1 MMDDYQTVARRRLE
15 VAQGDELDA
24 LAYGFGMHRYT
35 ESDVALRGRIREA
48 AAGKQAGSVEAISDM
63 CDLAITES
71 KPLGVSNG
79 EARRAV
85 AVLWLEMQRP
95 RGLWGRVAWWARLW
109 WGMR

>member
-1 MMDDYQTVARRRLE
+1 MDDYQTVARRRLE

-35 ESDVALRGRIREA
+35 ESDVRLRGRIREA
-48 AAGKQAGSVEAISDM
+48 AAGKHAGSVAAISDM

-85 AVLWLEMQRP
+85 AVFWLKLHRP
-95 RGLWGRVAWWARLW
+95 RGWWARTKWWVQLW

>member
-1 MMDDYQTVARRRLE
+1 MLDEEQVRRRVETEVGQGLE
-15 VAQGDELDA
+15 A
-24 LAYGFGMHRYT
+24 LAYAFGLNRYV
-35 ESDVALRGRIREA
+35 EGDASLRGRIRET
-48 AAGKQAGSVEAISDM
+48 AAGKHAGSVAAISDM

-85 AVLWLEMQRP
+85 AVFWLKLHRP
-95 RGLWGRVAWWARLW
+95 RGWWARTKWWVQLW

>member
-1 MMDDYQTVARRRLE
+1 MDDYQPVARRRLE

-48 AAGKQAGSVEAISDM
+48 AAGKQAGPGGGIREM
-63 CDLAITES
+63 CGLPNTES